1 MLAVL
6 EEFLGE
12 LSKGFCVCCDV
23 LQANGGDKDGGQ
35 MECYQWKTGCA
46 HLALTTGSLAAFVTV
61 GGFSPG
67 LRKTQGHSDPTT
79 GGSHG
84 QRSEPH
90 SHWVTFQVI

>member
-46 HLALTTGSLAAFVTV
+46 HLVLTTGSLAAFVTV

-67 LRKTQGHSDPTT
+67 LRKTQGHSGPTT

>member
-46 HLALTTGSLAAFVTV
+46 HLVLTTGSLAAFVTV
-61 GGFSPG
+61 GGFSPE
-67 LRKTQGHSDPTT
+67 LRKTQGHSGPTT